1 MSAYNK
7 VYFLHIPKTG
17 GRFLTK
23 YILNPVADTLK
34 EKNIELI
41 KLPDNV
47 LKHGGWHKS
56 IDDQTYIISIF
67 RDPAEHFVSI
77 IAHMLA
83 NENGLMDQDQNFIV
97 SDGAKDLNIDKKEIY
112 NIMEELK
119 YLKNFQAQNFLLEP
133 NGEPLLHTSRRLY
146 NHKQHFDID
155 LIYERIQRTNLM
167 IRHKDLQSMDYSL
180 LLNKISN
187 DLELNLNLD
196 LSKINKQYFKNT
208 ASEKLFNKLTDIDK
222 QFIYQNFNFDKE
234 IYENNYLFWQ
244 PNLPT
249 NTLS

>member
-1 MSAYNK
+1 MSRYNK

-23 YILNPVADTLK
+23 YILNPISDTLK
-34 EKNIELI
+34 DNGIELI

-47 LKHGGWHKS
+47 LKHGGWHQS

-83 NENGLMDQDQNFIV
+83 NEKGLMDQDQNFIV
-97 SDGAKDLNIDKKEIY
+97 TDGVKDLDIDKQEVY
-112 NIMEELK
+112 NIMDELK

-146 NHKQHFDID
+146 NHKQLFDIE
-155 LIYERIQRTNLM
+155 LIYKRINRTNLM

-180 LLNKISN
+180 LLNKISD
-187 DLELNLNLD
+187 DLEIKLD
-196 LSKINKQYFKNT
+196 LDFSSINKQYFKNI
-208 ASEKLFNKLTDIDK
+208 ASENLFNKLSDLDK
-222 QFIYQNFNFDKE
+222 RFIYQNFNYDKE

-244 PNLPT
+244 PNQ
-249 NTLS
+249 